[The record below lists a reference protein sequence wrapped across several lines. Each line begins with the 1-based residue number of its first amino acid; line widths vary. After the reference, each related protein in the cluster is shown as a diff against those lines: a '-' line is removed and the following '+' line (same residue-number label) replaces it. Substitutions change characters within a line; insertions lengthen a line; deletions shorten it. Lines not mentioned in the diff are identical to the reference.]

1 MNENQK
7 YFIINNS
14 LPIFLINKY
23 NIGKRIY
30 KAYLSKIIDLL
41 ITIHKFEQ
49 LSSKY
54 ESMLCRCWFQVDIF
68 FFSITKDIFWYMLVR
83 SKDSIRYTFL

>member
-30 KAYLSKIIDLL
+30 KAYLSKII
-41 ITIHKFEQ
+41 HKFEQ

-54 ESMLCRCWFQVDIF
+54 ESMLCRFQVDIF
-68 FFSITKDIFWYMLVR
+68 SFLFFSITKDIF
-83 SKDSIRYTFL
+83 

>member
-54 ESMLCRCWFQVDIF
+54 ESMLCRFQVDIF
-68 FFSITKDIFWYMLVR
+68 SFLFFSITKDIF
-83 SKDSIRYTFL
+83 

>member
-49 LSSKY
+49 LSSSRVCY
-54 ESMLCRCWFQVDIF
+54 ADVDFKLTF
-68 FFSITKDIFWYMLVR
+68 FFF
-83 SKDSIRYTFL
+83 FQ

>member
-30 KAYLSKIIDLL
+30 KAYLSKI
-41 ITIHKFEQ
+41 IHKFEQ